1 LAGPAGI
8 SDKDFQELIARCAQ
22 RLLSLASYLSS
33 CKSSKEMMTRPFLGE
48 LLSQSTQVE
57 ELLDAYG
64 ARTSCQWCAFRSL
77 TAAIKL
83 FSDLGYELLHI
94 QHVLPAYRL
103 LPIEGDFVR
112 ATEGALGFT
121 GGVLLE
127 AAQQMLSKAGQLG
140 LPVISENMEE
150 MCYAEHLPAG
160 RLTHECGARRTKTVS
175 ETVTLLATAFLNL
188 AAESKDVCSASKA
201 KPQEYAAYASNQTS
215 EEKLRSLEF
224 RFHNLQSLYDTY
236 VSGTEVERLDADM
249 AVLRGHISV
258 VFHLLTTA
266 TLFSHYYERHMSKQP
281 CGSAGWQESLVSAE
295 VLLGVLMNYSIVH
308 INLYI
313 RSAENLCRD
322 MLKRY
327 VEVGQLEVPAPRYRG
342 FHVRPCT
349 LIAKVVLHYGSD
361 VQMRL
366 DDEVYDASA
375 PLQLFRANEKI
386 NAQKRRWLAAEIV
399 RLKLVDEGT
408 RKGNISDIVRDVI
421 VALVERSKLVLYEQP
436 LQLPEEPARKE
447 GTMLEQVTE
456 EIGRLLAMGK
466 IDVDTELM
474 VTFVGDKRVL
484 ANIKLLAESGYGED
498 KLGNNM
504 PLPEKLAYLRH

>member
-1 LAGPAGI
+1 MDAAGI
-8 SDKDFQELIARCAQ
+8 TDRDFQQLIARRAQ
-22 RLLSLASYLSS
+22 RLLALASHLSRCES
-33 CKSSKEMMTRPFLGE
+33 SSKVLTRPFLGE
-48 LLSQSTQVE
+48 LLSQSTQME

-64 ARTSCQWCAFRSL
+64 ARTNCRWCAFRSL

-94 QHVLPAYRL
+94 QHVLPAYRV
-103 LPIEGDFVR
+103 LPIERDFVK
-112 ATEGALGFT
+112 ATEEALGFT
-121 GGVLLE
+121 GDALLQ
-127 AAQQMLSKAGQLG
+127 AARQMLVMAGRLG
-140 LPVISENMEE
+140 LPVPSGYMEDRS
-150 MCYAEHLPAG
+150 YAEHLPPG
-160 RLTHECGARRTKTVS
+160 RLTHECGARRRETVS

-188 AAESKDVCSASKA
+188 AAESEDVCSASKA

-236 VSGTEVERLDADM
+236 VSDTEVEKLDTDL

-266 TLFSHYYERHMSKQP
+266 TLFSHYYERHVSKQP
-281 CGSAGWQESLVSAE
+281 CDSAGWQESLVSAE
-295 VLLGVLMNYSIVH
+295 TLLGVLMNYSIVH

-313 RSAENLCRD
+313 RSAERLCRD

-327 VEVGQLEVPAPRYRG
+327 AEVGQLEVPAPRYRG

-361 VQMRL
+361 IQMRL

-399 RLKLVDEGT
+399 RLKLVVEEM
-408 RKGNISDIVRDVI
+408 RKGSISDIVRDV
-421 VALVERSKLVLYEQP
+421 VGALAERSKLILYEQP
-436 LQLPEEPARKE
+436 IQLPEEPARKE
-447 GTMLEQVTE
+447 GMMLEQVTE

-466 IDVDTELM
+466 IDVDTMLM
-474 VTFVGDKRVL
+474 VKFVGDKRVL
-484 ANIKLLAESGYGED
+484 ADIKLLAESGYGED
-498 KLGNNM
+498 HLGNNV
-504 PLPEKLAYLRH
+504 PLPEKLGYLRH

>member
-1 LAGPAGI
+1 MGVAGI
-8 SDKDFQELIARCAQ
+8 SDKDFQQLIARRAQ
-22 RLLSLASYLSS
+22 RLLALVSYLSR
-33 CKSSKEMMTRPFLGE
+33 CESSKEVLTRPFLGE

-64 ARTSCQWCAFRSL
+64 ARTNCRWCSFRLL

-94 QHVLPAYRL
+94 QHVLPAYQL

-112 ATEGALGFT
+112 ATEDALLFT
-121 GGVLLE
+121 GNVLLR
-127 AAQQMLSKAGQLG
+127 AARQMLTRVGQLS
-140 LPVISENMEE
+140 LPVPSENMEDRP
-150 MCYAEHLPAG
+150 YAEHLPPG
-160 RLTHECGARRTKTVS
+160 LLPHECGTRRTETVS

-188 AAESKDVCSASKA
+188 AAESTDVCSASKA
-201 KPQEYAAYASNQTS
+201 KPEEYAAYASDQVS
-215 EEKLRSLEF
+215 EDKLRSLEF

-236 VSGTEVERLDADM
+236 VSGTEVEKLDADLS
-249 AVLRGHISV
+249 VLRGHITV
-258 VFHLLTTA
+258 VFHLLETA
-266 TLFSHYYERHMSKQP
+266 TLLSHYYERHVNKQP
-281 CGSAGWQESLVSAE
+281 CSSAGWQEPVVSAE
-295 VLLGVLMNYSIVH
+295 ALLGILMNYSIVH

-313 RSAENLCRD
+313 RSAERLCRD

-327 VEVGQLEVPAPRYRG
+327 VEVGEIEVPAPRYRG

-349 LIAKVVLHYGSD
+349 LIAKLVLHYGSD

-399 RLKLVDEGT
+399 HLKLVDEEKM
-408 RKGNISDIVRDVI
+408 RKDSISDIVQDV
-421 VALVERSKLVLYEQP
+421 VRALAKQSKLILYEQE
-436 LQLPEEPARKE
+436 LQLPEEPAKKE
-447 GTMLEQVTE
+447 GTVLEKVTD
-456 EIGRLLAMGK
+456 EIGRLLALGQ
-466 IDVDTELM
+466 IDVDTDLM

-484 ANIKLLAESGYGED
+484 ADIKLLAESGYGED
-498 KLGNNM
+498 KLGNNI
-504 PLPEKLAYLRH
+504 PLPEKLAYLRR